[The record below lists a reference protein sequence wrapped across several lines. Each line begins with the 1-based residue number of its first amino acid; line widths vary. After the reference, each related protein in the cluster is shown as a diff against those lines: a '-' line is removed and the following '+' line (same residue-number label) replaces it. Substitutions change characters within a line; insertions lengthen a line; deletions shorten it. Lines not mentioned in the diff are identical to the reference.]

1 MELLKIEKELK
12 ARGEEAMREY
22 DARLIALT
30 ARLDIALRAGLPPE
44 EFPQA
49 EELKEAIVTARKLLR
64 LQIKGA

>member
-1 MELLKIEKELK
+1 MELLKIEKDLK

-22 DARLIALT
+22 DVRLVAL
-30 ARLDIALRAGLPPE
+30 AERLDAALRAGLPPE
-44 EFPQA
+44 EFPKA

>member
-30 ARLDIALRAGLPPE
+30 GRLDAALRAGLPPD
-44 EFPQA
+44 EFSRA
-49 EELKEAIVTARKLLR
+49 GELKEAIVTARKLLR
-64 LQIKGA
+64 LQIKI